1 MRAKYESSKAE
12 EEREE
17 EYENVRKER
26 AEKWTGKSLNLFY
39 SVL

>member
-1 MRAKYESSKAE
+1 MKDESSKAAE

-26 AEKWTGKSLNLFY
+26 AEERTGKSLDVFY